1 MGSVLTPPRPPA
13 VRLPRQAIAIAV
25 AAVLAAAALFV
36 VVQRLAASPSS
47 VDRVT
52 IVNPTPYDLEVEVTG
67 TGRAHGLT
75 LGSVGRDQ
83 TKVIEDVLDQGA
95 QWVFT
100 FRKGHDD
107 GGQLTVPKTQLARDH
122 WQLTVPAS
130 VADQLAAAG
139 AQPSPKP

>member
-1 MGSVLTPPRPPA
+1 MGSVISPPRSPS
-13 VRLPRQAIAIAV
+13 VRVSRQAVAIVV
-25 AAVLAAAALFV
+25 AAVLAAATLFV
-36 VVQRLAASPSS
+36 VAQRLARSPST
-47 VDRVT
+47 VAHVT

-67 TGRAHGLT
+67 AGRAHGLT

-83 TKVIEDVLDQGA
+83 TKVIDDVLDQGS
-95 QWVFT
+95 QWIFH

-107 GGQLTVPKTQLARDH
+107 AGAVTMPKAQLARDH

-130 VADQLAAAG
+130 VAAQLAAAG